1 MDSCF
6 AIIGAHQHATAV
18 GSMNVENPHVSKTLY
33 CRGEWKHSFK
43 RQARSLSRVGWFS
56 RALAFRSL
64 DYPWAKI
71 GTICSLPLTRQIRS
85 QVIVLSYQSTF
96 TSPEPPVHLA
106 GEAWSSC
113 SGLAGHGNGRL
124 WGRVWPVPWSEKRV
138 TKNSEK
144 KDENDDDDDYD
155 DDHSNSR
162 MGDIFYL
169 RFQMKIK
176 WTVCLPR
183 LVEIGRCA
191 TRLSGEYS
199 RIPVNRI
206 IAYLMDLL

>member
-6 AIIGAHQHATAV
+6 AIIGALQHAIAV
-18 GSMNVENPHVSKTLY
+18 GSMNVENPYVSKTLY

-64 DYPWAKI
+64 DYPWGKM

-85 QVIVLSYQSTF
+85 QVMVLSYQSTF

-113 SGLAGHGNGRL
+113 SGRPWKQEALGTRMARSLERETSNKEPWKEGWEWWWRWL
-124 WGRVWPVPWSEKRV
+124 WWWSE
-138 TKNSEK
+138 
-144 KDENDDDDDYD
+144 
-155 DDHSNSR
+155 
-162 MGDIFYL
+162 
-169 RFQMKIK
+169 
-176 WTVCLPR
+176 
-183 LVEIGRCA
+183 
-191 TRLSGEYS
+191 
-199 RIPVNRI
+199 
-206 IAYLMDLL
+206 